1 MEEAEDEVDK
11 VLVTVTA
18 LGLAA
23 ALAGC
28 SGKPPKQAGDEN
40 NFEQTPTAT
49 TAAAEAPPSGGDPGP
64 SGGENKSGLNEE
76 QQAQMMIALKR
87 GGEKASKCA
96 EGGPDAPGGEGE
108 VKVLFDGKKGRVT
121 EATVGPPFAGT
132 PVEACIKRAFVG
144 EIVLPFDGDPKEV
157 PYSVKLPEKKGAAP
171 DKKKK

>member
-1 MEEAEDEVDK
+1 MDK

-49 TAAAEAPPSGGDPGP
+49 TAASEAPPARGHPP
-64 SGGENKSGLNEE
+64 PTAGEHKTGRNQQ
-76 QQAQMMIALKR
+76 QQAHKMITQKPR
-87 GGEKASKCA
+87 GEKASKCA
-96 EGGPDAPGGEGE
+96 EVVPDAPGGEGE